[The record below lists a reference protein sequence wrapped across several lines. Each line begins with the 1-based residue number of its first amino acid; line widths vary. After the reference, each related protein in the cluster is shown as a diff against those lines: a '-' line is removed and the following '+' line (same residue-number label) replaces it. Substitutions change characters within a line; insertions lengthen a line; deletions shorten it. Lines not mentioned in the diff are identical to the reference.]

1 MGLTLESGFDNRGT
15 QGNGADYSGR
25 MYWVVA
31 LGGDKVVVRLDENH
45 FARKHLMLTSVDQT
59 KMDGLFDEW
68 SLTDWV
74 NWAVFG
80 SEPKVDEY
88 AETKAKNRVEH
99 RANVAPF
106 DAGAGAVA
114 PIGTPTP
121 VGPVTADRQRWS
133 SKYRGNPLNP
143 PAVPFGPAP
152 LPVHGPALPV
162 GAPGGEQ
169 GSRNSVVNLIDRS
182 KNSINRKD
190 AAVAFAEA
198 LNALPA
204 PVGMAGPGGAAMVH
218 NHGHVDVDFGRQC
231 VINTQFTRQHNVAS
245 ITGTSNGIRIG
256 VNETVRNTPNKRSFS
271 VYHLVGTL

>member
-1 MGLTLESGFDNRGT
+1 MELTYESGFENRGT
-15 QGNGADYSGR
+15 QGNGANYAGR

-31 LGGDKVVVRLDENH
+31 LGASKVVVRLDENH
-45 FARKHLMLTSVDQT
+45 FARKHLMLPSADQN
-59 KMDGLFDEW
+59 KIDSLFDKY

-74 NWAVFG
+74 NWAIYGV
-80 SEPKVDEY
+80 EPKVDDY
-88 AETKAKNRVEH
+88 AELKAKNRVEH

-106 DAGAGAVA
+106 HGGAVA
-114 PIGTPTP
+114 PIGTMTPT
-121 VGPVTADRQRWS
+121 GAVTADRQRWS

-152 LPVHGPALPV
+152 LPEFGPKLPV
-162 GAPGGEQ
+162 GTPGGET

-190 AAVAFAEA
+190 AAVAFAQA
-198 LNALPA
+198 LNALPS

-218 NHGHVDVDFGRQC
+218 NHGHVDVNFGKQC

-256 VNETVRNTPNKRSFS
+256 VNESVRSTPNKRSFS